1 MIFRDYKAG
10 ELSRLHEIN
19 MASTPG
25 VSEETVDALAEIIS
39 LSTCIVAEGDDG
51 LAAGFITLLPP
62 GTLAYESPNL
72 RWFEIWLE
80 GRTERLIYVDR
91 IALHPDAR
99 GQRLGEA
106 LYGEARKQFADHDLI
121 GCEVNTKPNN
131 EGSHR
136 FHPRLGFEQVGEQA
150 FSEVKAVAY
159 YVRSV

>member
-99 GQRLGEA
+99 GQRLG
-106 LYGEARKQFADHDLI
+106 
-121 GCEVNTKPNN
+121 
-131 EGSHR
+131 
-136 FHPRLGFEQVGEQA
+136 FEQVGEQA